1 MEEDRRHPW
10 VQQTIVLTLSPYLV
24 SQGTLAGHPDAQEAP
39 SLACSP
45 PWPAHQPCTRRP
57 RTDSC
62 GCAAACTGHRAHSH
76 PHTGTR
82 RCAGALQP
90 LHCGTARTC
99 KQTHSWL
106 FEARVAPT
114 QTQLCPHVAHRGPT
128 PHRER
133 RVRNQV
139 PVCGNGIRSLATLEV
154 TLTERRKPAR
164 DSKGRRAQE
173 RGGGVVSK
181 ESGPTFGNT

>member
-10 VQQTIVLTLSPYLV
+10 VQQTIVLGLFPYPV

-45 PWPAHQPCTRRP
+45 PRPAHQPCTRRR
-57 RTDSC
+57 RTGSC

-82 RCAGALQP
+82 RCAGALQ
-90 LHCGTARTC
+90 LLRCGTARTC

-106 FEARVAPT
+106 FEARVAPA
-114 QTQLCPHVAHRGPT
+114 QTQLC
-128 PHRER
+128 
-133 RVRNQV
+133 
-139 PVCGNGIRSLATLEV
+139 SML
-154 TLTERRKPAR
+154 LTEVPPHT
-164 DSKGRRAQE
+164 E
-173 RGGGVVSK
+173 NGG
-181 ESGPTFGNT
+181 SGTRSPSVGMGFAAWPLWR